1 MNIVHICLVSLI
13 TLAISACSEPV
24 SQTGNLSEGNEISG
38 GSEFLQR
45 NASRPGVLT
54 TSTGL
59 QYEVLVQGEG
69 KSPSSSSTVV
79 THYTGT
85 FIDGRVF
92 DSSVERGVPA
102 TFPVNGVIRG
112 WTEALQ
118 MMKEGARWRLFIP
131 PELGYGARGAGDRI
145 PPDTVL
151 IFEIELLEVK

>member
-1 MNIVHICLVSLI
+1 MKIASICLVSLI
-13 TLAISACSEPV
+13 AFVISACSEPAR
-24 SQTGNLSEGNEISG
+24 QTGNLGDGNEISG
-38 GSEFLQR
+38 GSMFLQR
-45 NASRPGVLT
+45 NASRPEVLT

-85 FIDGRVF
+85 FTDGTVF

-131 PELGYGARGAGDRI
+131 PELGYGARGAGGTI

-151 IFEIELLEVK
+151 IFEIELLKVK